1 MVDAFTAMAVLSGT
15 LRTVFL
21 AGGIVLA
28 GVAVADWAVRTR
40 RINPFGSV
48 ARFMRARVDPSLARI
63 ERQVVRVGGQPSAT
77 PWWALVVY
85 VIVAALFLA
94 ALDMLVGLLRD
105 AAFATSQGGIGVLML
120 LVHWTFTFFRI
131 ALIVRVLSSWFPQL
145 AAKPWVRWSY
155 GTTEWFLRPLRGV
168 IPALGMI
175 DITPIVAYF
184 ALQIAEWLVMRLLFS
199 GLG

>member
-1 MVDAFTAMAVLSGT
+1 MVDALTAIAVLSGI

-40 RINPFGSV
+40 RVNPFGSV
-48 ARFMRARVDPSLARI
+48 ARFMRARVDPSLAGI

-85 VIVAALFLA
+85 VIAAALFLA
-94 ALDMLVGLLRD
+94 ALDMFVGLLRD
-105 AAFATSQGGIGVLML
+105 AALATSQGGIGVLML
-120 LVHWTFTFFRI
+120 LVHWTFTFFRF

-155 GTTEWFLRPLRGV
+155 GATEWFLRPLRGV

-184 ALQIAEWLVMRLLFS
+184 ALQIAEWLVTRLLFS